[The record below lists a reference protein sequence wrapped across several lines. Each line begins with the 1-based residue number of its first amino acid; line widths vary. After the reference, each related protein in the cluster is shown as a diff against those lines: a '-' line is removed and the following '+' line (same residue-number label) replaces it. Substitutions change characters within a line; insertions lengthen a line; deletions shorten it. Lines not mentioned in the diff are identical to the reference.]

1 MGKVEYNA
9 SFGNRG
15 FLELRA
21 GEFGYNFGLVGNGA
35 DPRREDQTT
44 LEVTGGGRDWQLDR
58 RRKQLHGAYTF
69 YVDQMVG
76 GNHQFKVGG
85 EVQHETGRTRWNSY
99 YADNVVQLFNN
110 GAAAS
115 VRLGL
120 PVDSWNGLRNYGL
133 FVNDSY
139 RRASSP

>member
-1 MGKVEYNA
+1 
-9 SFGNRG
+9 
-15 FLELRA
+15 
-21 GEFGYNFGLVGNGA
+21 
-35 DPRREDQTT
+35 
-44 LEVTGGGRDWQLDR
+44 
-58 RRKQLHGAYTF
+58 
-69 YVDQMVG
+69 MVG

-99 YADNVVQLFNN
+99 YADNVVQLFTN

-115 VRLGL
+115 VRAGAAGR
-120 PVDSWNGLRNYGL
+120 PWNGLRNYGL